1 MGATGSMPVEIADP
15 FSVGVQLGVI
25 LEYLVTSDLS
35 ADATTSVFCEKV
47 ILPMTKPFQCSMAEY
62 FRAVKPL
69 AIGQPV
75 GFVSHAWKYNFRAL
89 IEALVTY
96 FGKDAYVW
104 LDFICNNQHKAS
116 DYPFDWWCGTFKS
129 AVSSIGKTVMVLA
142 PWNDPIPLTRGWCIW
157 ELYCTIDN
165 EGCEFDIA
173 MTAESE
179 RAFVNDIDNDPTG
192 ALNKMLATIDC
203 AHSQCFKEEDREKI
217 HNAIIQK
224 IGFSEMNKR
233 IFEALRGW
241 VIRKYR
247 KEMGKRKIAFGE
259 NHELVLTALNGL
271 AGLYKSL
278 GDYESA
284 RPL

>member
-25 LEYLVTSDLS
+25 LEYLDTTDLP

-47 ILPMTKPFQCSMAEY
+47 ILPMTEPFQCSMAEY

-69 AIGQPV
+69 AIGQPI

-89 IEALVTY
+89 IESLVTY

-129 AVSSIGKTVMVLA
+129 AISSIGKTVMVLA

-165 EGCEFDIA
+165 DACEFDIA

-192 ALNKMLATIDC
+192 
-203 AHSQCFKEEDREKI
+203 
-217 HNAIIQK
+217 
-224 IGFSEMNKR
+224 
-233 IFEALRGW
+233 
-241 VIRKYR
+241 
-247 KEMGKRKIAFGE
+247 
-259 NHELVLTALNGL
+259 
-271 AGLYKSL
+271 
-278 GDYESA
+278 SA
-284 RPL
+284 Q